1 MSYLLF
7 SFVTPSSRTQFS
19 SFYYGQISYKVKL
32 PKTGTLVQIWSMN
45 KTHNYIKAPDKKLPP
60 SLEEIPDFLL
70 FNPAR
75 VWLHEARGPPAQAPR
90 DLLLGLEELQPTR
103 CLLRPT
109 PLKTGAAPHGVEAP
123 NPSPCQS
130 PAACTRAGA
139 EKGEVPRTLAAQVST
154 SPCQSPGTHALLP
167 PP

>member
-60 SLEEIPDFLL
+60 SLEGIPDFLL

-103 CLLRPT
+103 RLL
-109 PLKTGAAPHGVEAP
+109 LS
-123 NPSPCQS
+123 NPPKNWS
-130 PAACTRAGA
+130 
-139 EKGEVPRTLAAQVST
+139 ST
-154 SPCQSPGTHALLP
+154 SWC
-167 PP
+167 

>member
-19 SFYYGQISYKVKL
+19 SFHYDQISYKVKL
-32 PKTGTLVQIWSMN
+32 PKTGTPVQICSMN
-45 KTHNYIKAPDKKLPP
+45 KTHSYVKAPDTKLPP

-90 DLLLGLEELQPTR
+90 DLLLGLEELKPTR
-103 CLLRPT
+103 RLL
-109 PLKTGAAPHGVEAP
+109 
-123 NPSPCQS
+123 QS
-130 PAACTRAGA
+130 
-139 EKGEVPRTLAAQVST
+139 E
-154 SPCQSPGTHALLP
+154 P
-167 PP
+167 P